1 MKRFLYLSLAAM
13 MVLAVSCNKDKPIPG
28 ADTDPDPNT
37 ETDPETKPAAGLF
50 GSCLQKTDE
59 EIQDKL
65 DKLWGHYFKGDNNS
79 KVYYDNGSDAYI
91 LDVSENSVLS
101 QEMGYGMMICVQT
114 DHKKEFDKLWA
125 FVENHM
131 WRKSGEW
138 DGYFASICNTSG
150 NVQNNLP
157 CPEGEMYITASLLLA
172 SRRWNESGYM
182 ESAQYILKR
191 MWDSPH
197 TLFNPSHN
205 VITYVPTGNEANFSS
220 PSYDLPAF
228 IELFARWS
236 DTYKDKWASALSAT
250 RNHLYISS
258 NKKSGLF
265 SDLNN
270 FDGTPHGVSYYTNA
284 EKYMYSGMLCAMNIG
299 MDYYLFHAD
308 DTRQTEMAGRI
319 IDFFEKDGYKH
330 ARFNW
335 DGSNPQEVY
344 TLGEKGCNAVICYAL
359 ADRDKYKEAVKK
371 NLNLAWDARLLT
383 GQFRSHDGL
392 IHYLAMLHLCGSFQI
407 WDDPE

>member
-13 MVLAVSCNKDKPIPG
+13 MVLAVSCNKDKPVPG
-28 ADTDPDPNT
+28 PDTDPDPNT

-65 DKLWGHYFKGDNNS
+65 DKLWSHYFKGDNNS

-114 DHKKEFDKLWA
+114 DHKTEFDKLWTFA
-125 FVENHM
+125 KNRM
-131 WRKSGEW
+131 WHNVGEW